1 MIFRSLLIVAFFPFS
16 ILLGKPEGEIQFNR
30 DVRPILSGKCF
41 HCPGP
46 SEKFRE
52 ADLRLDTPEDAYFEK
67 DGFAAIVPGSTEDSE
82 AWHRIMSD
90 DPEDIMPPPE
100 SKKELTDRE
109 KEILTQ
115 WIEQG
120 AKWEGHWSYL
130 PVQKPA
136 TPETSNANWARN
148 PIDHFIHAKLDEL
161 GLSPS
166 PEADRRTLIRRL

>member
-1 MIFRSLLIVAFFPFS
+1 MTLRSLLIVTFFPFFL
-16 ILLGKPEGEIQFNR
+16 LLGEEKTEIQFNR

-41 HCPGP
+41 HCHGP

-100 SKKELTDRE
+100 SKKELTDR
-109 KEILTQ
+109 
-115 WIEQG
+115 
-120 AKWEGHWSYL
+120 
-130 PVQKPA
+130 
-136 TPETSNANWARN
+136 
-148 PIDHFIHAKLDEL
+148 
-161 GLSPS
+161 
-166 PEADRRTLIRRL
+166 